1 MNYLFKSALYYSLEG
16 LLVDLMSHITWTS
29 AYSLNIMNIEYLEN
43 CHLKQKVQDINQWSR
58 VWTWLLSVLKN
69 CSYLMWIVMIIKKMK
84 RNYFNGLHIHYKHI
98 LQIHPNSNP
107 ESRQK
112 GLTRWQ
118 TNPEK
123 NWGPKARAKR
133 QNQENDGSKQGK
145 RARRRKVHCNYT
157 CTASAVSQ
165 KHWDDLILCLKKT
178 CIILLLWHLYFIS
191 EQRSWRTW
199 WGRENRSCINGIIN
213 I

>member
-178 CIILLLWHLYFIS
+178 CIILLLWHLYLIS
-191 EQRSWRTW
+191 EQRGWRTW